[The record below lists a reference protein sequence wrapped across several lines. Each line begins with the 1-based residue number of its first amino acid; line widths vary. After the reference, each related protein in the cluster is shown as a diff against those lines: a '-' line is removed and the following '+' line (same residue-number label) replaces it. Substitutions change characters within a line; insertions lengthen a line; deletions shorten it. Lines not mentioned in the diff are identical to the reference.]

1 MRQAYDYWQD
11 QPGTYHRRRARPR
24 GPARQGAGPN
34 ARSRALRPGLTPG
47 PLALRRQA
55 HGLSPV
61 QAASDARARLPAPR
75 RSVPQAGPGAELPM
89 RGGPHGR
96 SLASPRPA
104 PPSASARSRRLRMP
118 GRISP
123 RLGGA
128 CLRPARGPS
137 CPCGVAPTGARSPAP
152 GLRHPQPQPGP
163 GGFGCPG
170 ASPRASEERASGRP
184 GGRAAH
190 AGWPPRALARQ
201 PPACAALSL
210 SPVQAASD
218 ARARLPAPRR
228 SVPQAGPGAELPMR
242 GGPHGRSLASPRP
255 APPSASA
262 RSRRLQTPGRVS
274 PRLGG
279 ACLRPAR
286 GPSCPCGVAP
296 AGARSPAPGLRRP
309 QPQPGPGGF
318 RRPGASPPRLG
329 GARLRPGWG
338 PSCPCGV
345 APSGARSP
353 APGLRRPRL
362 ARPRPRLLLVH
373 TFGAPAPPRVNPWRA
388 PQYCQAAYCDSD
400 EGVRPVGHS
409 QRPSP
414 GTAAPTERHLQV
426 RGGHLSPHAR
436 LDATAHRRQDTDAP
450 RPAAVGVRS
459 WRPGRRQRPC
469 HRALCVLTRR
479 GCPILYVPAQCAPA
493 KTEALLPSR
502 FREGTRDLLPSQ
514 NGRGGARPPPPP
526 LPFSGGEE
534 RRARPRPRPGSRL
547 SAAHLPTGGEEECT
561 GTADTNP
568 GSNYLV
574 RGYSPSMHY
583 FYRGDMPHFSPPLPF
598 QPRAG
603 ARPRRARSGA
613 PACAGLWQSP
623 TPAAGASSTS
633 VGLSEAPAGGG
644 QWWSPDPRSRRA
656 FDLGRPERGASACRA
671 AVVPEPRGRRAVD
684 LGRPEQGARTCQAA
698 AVTQPLRRACRRPWP
713 ARQPCR
719 RGPARRSPSG
729 PSAAGRD
736 RRNLKLARRTGR
748 WPAEA
753 SAGPRRRRP
762 CPIFTLLLILLTTPS

>member
-1 MRQAYDYWQD
+1 MATGRINQVRTIGGA
-11 QPGTYHRRRARPR
+11 HARRAP
-24 GPARQGAGPN
+24 PA
-34 ARSRALRPGLTPG
+34 
-47 PLALRRQA
+47 
-55 HGLSPV
+55 
-61 QAASDARARLPAPR
+61 
-75 RSVPQAGPGAELPM
+75 
-89 RGGPHGR
+89 
-96 SLASPRPA
+96 
-104 PPSASARSRRLRMP
+104 
-118 GRISP
+118 
-123 RLGGA
+123 
-128 CLRPARGPS
+128 RPARGPS

-152 GLRHPQPQPGP
+152 GLRRPQPRPGP
-163 GGFGCPG
+163 GSFRRPG

-210 SPVQAASD
+210 GPVQAASD

-242 GGPHGRSLASPRP
+242 GGPRGRSFTSPRP

-262 RSRRLQTPGRVS
+262 RSRQLQTPGRVS

-279 ACLRPAR
+279 VCLRPAR
-286 GPSCPCGVAP
+286 
-296 AGARSPAPGLRRP
+296 
-309 QPQPGPGGF
+309 
-318 RRPGASPPRLG
+318 
-329 GARLRPGWG
+329 G

-373 TFGAPAPPRVNPWRA
+373 TFGAPAPPRVKPWRA
-388 PQYCQAAYCDSD
+388 PRYSQAAYCDSD

-409 QRPSP
+409 QRASP

-426 RGGHLSPHAR
+426 
-436 LDATAHRRQDTDAP
+436 TRRPPLA
-450 RPAAVGVRS
+450 S
-459 WRPGRRQRPC
+459 RPGP
-469 HRALCVLTRR
+469 VSTRR
-479 GCPILYVPAQCAPA
+479 RTGARIRTPHGRPPARAWLRRRAELAPWPPP
-493 KTEALLPSR
+493 EALPPCALRADPTRLPHTICS
-502 FREGTRDLLPSQ
+502 GTMCACE
-514 NGRGGARPPPPP
+514 NGGPPP

-534 RRARPRPRPGSRL
+534 RPPPLPKWEGRREASSSSPPVFRRGGASG
-547 SAAHLPTGGEEECT
+547 AAHLRTGGEEECT

-568 GSNYLV
+568 GCNYLV

-583 FYRGDMPHFSPPLPF
+583 FWRGDMPHFSPPLPF

-603 ARPRRARSGA
+603 MRPRRARSGA
-613 PACAGLWQSP
+613 PACAGLRQSP

-633 VGLSEAPAGGG
+633 AGLSGAPAGGG
-644 QWWSPDPRSRRA
+644 QWWSPDPRSWRA
-656 FDLGRPERGASACRA
+656 FDLGLPERGASACRA
-671 AVVPEPRGRRAVD
+671 AVVPDPRGQRAVD

-713 ARQPCR
+713 ARHPCR
-719 RGPARRSPSG
+719 RGPARRSPRG

-736 RRNLKLARRTGR
+736 RCNLKLARRTGR